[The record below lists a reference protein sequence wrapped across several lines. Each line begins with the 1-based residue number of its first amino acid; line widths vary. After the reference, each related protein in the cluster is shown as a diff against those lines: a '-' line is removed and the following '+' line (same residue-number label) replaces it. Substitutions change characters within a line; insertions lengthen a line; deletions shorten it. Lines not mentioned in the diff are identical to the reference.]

1 MPVYRYTAK
10 GMSIGNGVFNM
21 RDYTI
26 CTYCVYNN
34 RKAVC
39 KKGHSIMLK
48 TKDGIRV
55 GPKDGKCEDKK
66 EETL

>member
-1 MPVYRYTAK
+1 
-10 GMSIGNGVFNM
+10 M

-39 KKGHSIMLK
+39 EKGHSIMLK
-48 TKDGIRV
+48 TKDGIRI